1 MPTSHPRVGLLLDHE
16 MQHAL
21 ATVRRRAGDDATQA
35 SLVRRAVFEGVALEA
50 VMNEAASGSATRG
63 RAARVVAELR
73 DLIGDLEL
81 PTSVVASVTDDLSRA
96 LQGSGVQ
103 ERRRRQRA
111 LLASPDPDG
120 AVALAIS
127 EAFDEIETDES

>member
-1 MPTSHPRVGLLLDHE
+1 MPTSHPRVGLLLDEE

-21 ATVRRRAGDDATQA
+21 ETVRRRAGDDATQA

-50 VMNEAASGSATRG
+50 VMNEATSGSATQE

-73 DLIGDLEL
+73 ELVGDLAL
-81 PTSVVASVTDDLSRA
+81 PTSVVTSVTTDLSRA
-96 LQGSGVQ
+96 LEGSDVQ

-111 LLASPDPDG
+111 LLASPNPDG
-120 AVALAIS
+120 AMALAIT
-127 EAFDEIETDES
+127 EAFDEVETD

>member
-1 MPTSHPRVGLLLDHE
+1 MPTSHPRVGLLLDDE

-50 VMNEAASGSATRG
+50 IMDEATSGSASRE

-73 DLIGDLEL
+73 DLIGDLAL
-81 PTSVVASVTDDLSRA
+81 PTSVVTSVSDDLSRA
-96 LQGSGVQ
+96 LQDSDVQ
-103 ERRRRQRA
+103 VRRRRQRV
-111 LLASPDPDG
+111 LLANPDPEG
-120 AVALAIS
+120 ALALAIT
-127 EAFDEIETDES
+127 EAFDEIGIK